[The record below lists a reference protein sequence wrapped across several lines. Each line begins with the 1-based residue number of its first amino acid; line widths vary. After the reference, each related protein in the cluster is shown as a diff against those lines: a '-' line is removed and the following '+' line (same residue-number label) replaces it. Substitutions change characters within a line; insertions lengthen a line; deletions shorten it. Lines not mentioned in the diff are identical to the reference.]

1 MTNLTHLT
9 HPAHSA
15 HPAHQAHPDLRS
27 VVAAPR
33 PAPARP
39 LDLRV
44 RAQRIQIDE
53 LIVDDPRQVL
63 DHARQAALND
73 PDTAALLGHSPTA
86 SMSLPAAA
94 ALLCALYDTD
104 ELTTM
109 GLRLTRHTTRVS
121 ASNQQTEP
129 VSLVRSST
137 PDQED

>member
-1 MTNLTHLT
+1 MNHVTHLT
-9 HPAHSA
+9 RPN
-15 HPAHQAHPDLRS
+15 LRS

-33 PAPARP
+33 PAPAPARP

-63 DHARQAALND
+63 AHAGQAVLDD
-73 PDTAALLGHSPTA
+73 PEAAALLGLSPA
-86 SMSLPAAA
+86 GPLPLPAAA

-104 ELTTM
+104 VLTAM

-121 ASNQQTEP
+121 ASDQQTEP
-129 VSLVRSST
+129 VSLVRSTT
-137 PDQED
+137 PDESN